1 MNDIVLACQ
10 GVCRDYKVG
19 PETVRVLRGLDL
31 QVAQGSLVSIVGTS
45 GSGKTTLLNILAG
58 LDTPTAG
65 EVIIAGH
72 ALSAISDR
80 QRGVIRNKDMGFV
93 FQFHHLLPEFTA
105 LENLLLPSMI
115 GKTYGPDVKEYAAS
129 LLERVGLGDRLHHK
143 PSELS
148 GGERQ
153 RVAIARAL
161 VNRPKLVLM
170 DEPTGNLDEDNS
182 KQIEALIVDL
192 NHNFKISFVV
202 VTHSR
207 DLADAMAERYQLV
220 DGKLQSG
227 AVTY

>member
-207 DLADAMAERYQLV
+207 DLADAMAERYRLV

>member
-207 DLADAMAERYQLV
+207 DLADAMAERYRLV
-220 DGKLQSG
+220 DGKLLSG

>member
-1 MNDIVLACQ
+1 MSDVVLQCQ
-10 GVCRDYKVG
+10 DVTREYQVG
-19 PETVRVLRGLDL
+19 PETVHVLKGLNL
-31 QVAQGSLVSIVGTS
+31 TVNQGALVSIVGAS

-58 LDTPTAG
+58 LDKPTSG
-65 EVIIAGH
+65 TVTIGGQE
-72 ALSAISDR
+72 LSAISDR
-80 QRGVIRNKDMGFV
+80 KRDRLRNQDMGFV

-105 LENLLLPSMI
+105 LENLLFPSLI
-115 GKTYGPDVKEYAAS
+115 GRNYGPDVKAYAAN

-170 DEPTGNLDEDNS
+170 DEPTGNLDDDNS
-182 KQIEALIVDL
+182 KQIEALIVEL
-192 NHNFKISFVV
+192 NQNFKISFIV

-207 DLADAMAERYQLV
+207 DLAGAMAESYRLTDGQLQA
-220 DGKLQSG
+220 GQ
-227 AVTY
+227 

>member
-1 MNDIVLACQ
+1 MNDVVLACQ
-10 GVCRDYKVG
+10 GVSRDYTVG
-19 PETVRVLRGLDL
+19 PETVHVLKGLDL
-31 QVAQGSLVSIVGTS
+31 QVRQGSLVSIVGAS

-65 EVIIAGH
+65 DVIITGH
-72 ALSAISDR
+72 TLRDISDR
-80 QRGVIRNKDMGFV
+80 QRDQIRNKDMGFV

-105 LENLLLPSMI
+105 LENLLLPSLI

-192 NHNFKISFVV
+192 NKNFAISFVV

-207 DLADAMAERYQLV
+207 DLAGAMAESYRLI
-220 DGKLQSG
+220 DGKLQLG
-227 AVTY
+227 QD